1 LSGWTI
7 SWPSARRI
15 PGEVDR
21 IDRLQSLRYSR
32 VADEPLHEINVIA
45 GPSQQF
51 AIFWNMV
58 GGPDTSAVF

>member
-1 LSGWTI
+1 
-7 SWPSARRI
+7 
-15 PGEVDR
+15 
-21 IDRLQSLRYSR
+21 LQSLRYSR